1 MEKKLKKIEVKTLPN
16 GYALDIEGSRNG
28 FFYFDEVK
36 LLEGFMLHV
45 GLEMLDQLNT
55 ETMDD
60 FIVTAMNWKD
70 NKECVKEIER
80 LTTALKQ
87 AQIRFN
93 AMAEKYVAERRR
105 YRLLFDCITGMI
117 NEISEKS
124 PRKRLA
130 DMIKKHRKLPLLSV
144 EKVKMEVE
152 VEDDGD
158 DNDSERP

>member
-1 MEKKLKKIEVKTLPN
+1 MEKKLKNIKVTTMPN
-16 GYALDIEGSRNG
+16 GYSLDIEGQNG
-28 FFYFDEVK
+28 WLYFTPEK

-45 GLEMLDQLNT
+45 GLEMTDQLNT

-60 FIVTAMNWKD
+60 FIVTAINWKE
-70 NKECVKEIER
+70 NKECVKEIKR

-105 YRLLFDCITGMI
+105 YRLLFDCINGMI

-152 VEDDGD
+152 CEEDGD

>member
-1 MEKKLKKIEVKTLPN
+1 MGKKFKNIKVTTLPN
-16 GYALDIEGSRNG
+16 GYSLDIEGQIG
-28 FFYFDEVK
+28 WLYFTPEK

-45 GLEMLDQLNT
+45 GLEMTDQLNT
-55 ETMDD
+55 DTMQD
-60 FIVTAMNWKD
+60 FIVTAINWKE
-70 NKECVKEIER
+70 NKECVKEIKR

-93 AMAEKYVAERRR
+93 AMAEKYVSERRR
-105 YRLLFDCITGMI
+105 YRLLYDCVAGMI

-152 VEDDGD
+152 GKDDGD

>member
-1 MEKKLKKIEVKTLPN
+1 MRNIKVTTLPN
-16 GYALDIEGSRNG
+16 GYSLDIEGQIG
-28 FFYFDEVK
+28 WLYFTPEK

-45 GLEMLDQLNT
+45 GLEMTEQLDT
-55 ETMDD
+55 STMQD
-60 FIVTAMNWKD
+60 FIVTAINWKD
-70 NKECVKEIER
+70 NKLCVKEIKR
-80 LTTALKQ
+80 LTTDLKQ

-117 NEISEKS
+117 DEISEKS

-152 VEDDGD
+152 DEDNGDD
-158 DNDSERP
+158 DNDSKRP

>member
-1 MEKKLKKIEVKTLPN
+1 MGKILKNIKVTTLPN
-16 GYALDIEGSRNG
+16 GYSLDIEGQAG
-28 FFYFDEVK
+28 WLYFTQEK

-45 GLEMLDQLNT
+45 GLEITDQLNT

-60 FIVTAMNWKD
+60 FIVAAINWKE
-70 NKECVKEIER
+70 NKECVKEIKR

-117 NEISEKS
+117 NEISEKG

-152 VEDDGD
+152 DGD
-158 DNDSERP
+158 DNDCERS

>member
-1 MEKKLKKIEVKTLPN
+1 MEKELRKITVTTLPN
-16 GYALDIEGSRNG
+16 GYSLEVEGQNG
-28 FFYFDEVK
+28 WLYFTPEN
-36 LLEGFMLHV
+36 LLKGFMLHV
-45 GLEMLDQLNT
+45 GLEMTDQLNT

-60 FIVTAMNWKD
+60 FIVTAINWKE
-70 NKECVKEIER
+70 NKECVKEIKR

-105 YRLLFDCITGMI
+105 YRLLYDCVAGII

-152 VEDDGD
+152 GEDDGD
-158 DNDSERP
+158 DNGSERP

>member
-1 MEKKLKKIEVKTLPN
+1 MEKKLKNIKVTTLPN
-16 GYALDIEGSRNG
+16 GYSLEIEGQAG
-28 FFYFDEVK
+28 WLYFTPEK

-45 GLEMLDQLNT
+45 GLELADQLNT
-55 ETMDD
+55 DTMGD
-60 FIVTAMNWKD
+60 FIVAACNWKD
-70 NKECVKEIER
+70 NKECVKEIKR
-80 LTTALKQ
+80 LTAALKQ

-105 YRLLFDCITGMI
+105 YRILFDCITGLI
-117 NEISEKS
+117 DEISEKS
-124 PRKRLA
+124 PRKQLA

-152 VEDDGD
+152 GEDDGD